1 METAVKDRVKE
12 RGRKTRRA
20 EESTLRAA
28 GQTMEARKEL
38 RSRTSGDG
46 SDSPTG
52 KENGTCEGKMD
63 STWKQHNKLLPVLPR
78 MKKASEMLTGGR
90 TITHTGLM
98 RRWKRG
104 KQGYKGRATP
114 WQEQRGKTT
123 DH

>member
-52 KENGTCEGKMD
+52 KENGTCEG
-63 STWKQHNKLLPVLPR
+63 
-78 MKKASEMLTGGR
+78 
-90 TITHTGLM
+90 LM